1 MRPAP
6 GKQRKRDRPVVGL
19 LGCMAERL
27 QSELLEKSVVD
38 VVVVRGEWCVGAG
51 VDGVC
56 VCVCGGNGSE

>member
-1 MRPAP
+1 M
-6 GKQRKRDRPVVGL
+6 GL